1 MCLGVGG
8 QRTYLGAPTIPSV
21 GPPGPPPGQGCQPAW
36 PGTPQAEGSPVTA
49 VSSASFFPLC
59 WLLPTQHCPQAS
71 LALLLPQQIPNA
83 HKDWVCALAFVPGRP
98 MLLSACRAGVIK
110 VWNVDNF
117 TPIGEIRGHDSP
129 INAICTNAKHIF
141 TASRWVP
148 GREVCVRSPPLS
160 LAWAGQDGG
169 PRGPCG
175 CPNRL
180 GSRNRP
186 PRCPLA
192 SASPPGVLTGGRGA
206 GRCWAPGQDLPTC
219 LQAFPA
225 PPTAAPLWL
234 SSLPST
240 CVRPQSRLSPAPAL
254 VPIQGLPRPLSHRG
268 APQRGLV
275 FFLRVRP
282 CPFSPLSPSPSPP
295 VCPLCLSTSLP
306 QQ

>member
-1 MCLGVGG
+1 M
-8 QRTYLGAPTIPSV
+8 
-21 GPPGPPPGQGCQPAW
+21 
-36 PGTPQAEGSPVTA
+36 TA

-59 WLLPTQHCPQAS
+59 GLLPPQHCPQAS
-71 LALLLPQQIPNA
+71 LVLVLPQQIPNA

-129 INAICTNAKHIF
+129 INAICTNTKHIF

-160 LAWAGQDGG
+160 LVWAGQDGG
-169 PRGPCG
+169 PRSPCG

-180 GSRNRP
+180 SSWSRP
-186 PRCPLA
+186 PRRPLA
-192 SASPPGVLTGGRGA
+192 SASPPGVPTRGRGA
-206 GRCWAPGQDLPTC
+206 GRCWAPGQDSPTC
-219 LQAFPA
+219 LQAFPT
-225 PPTAAPLWL
+225 PPTAAPA
-234 SSLPST
+234 PAVFT
-240 CVRPQSRLSPAPAL
+240 PIHDVRPQSSCLPPPPPPQTRLSPAPAL
-254 VPIQGLPRPLSHRG
+254 VPIQGMPRPLAHRG

-275 FFLRVRP
+275 FFLHVRP

-295 VCPLCLSTSLP
+295 VSLSLP
-306 QQ
+306 LYLSPPTVTAG